1 MASRL
6 PDMLQNKFSK
16 SKMSRGQSYSF
27 FIIKLIYFTLVE
39 ERKALMLGVLLNLMF
54 YMISF
59 STTQRFFFSRWM
71 VDGVHFNYYGTEF
84 EHMFLDIITDAA
96 GRLGDCVHKRFAKG
110 LRGTHSI
117 QNNLKLGPHRQPITH
132 KI

>member
-1 MASRL
+1 M
-6 PDMLQNKFSK
+6 
-16 SKMSRGQSYSF
+16 
-27 FIIKLIYFTLVE
+27 I
-39 ERKALMLGVLLNLMF
+39 GVLLILAF
-54 YMISF
+54 YRISLC
-59 STTQRFFFSRWM
+59 TPPRFFLWM
-71 VDGVHFNYYGTEF
+71 VDGVHFNYDGIEIEQKIVLF
-84 EHMFLDIITDAA
+84 FDIITDAA